1 MTMTTYKFISR
12 VDIDARMAEE
22 RRGSDNR
29 NELSTRRDDDY
40 YQPTAKAKAQAELM
54 KWHWQV

>member
-1 MTMTTYKFISR
+1 MTMTTYKCISR

-22 RRGSDNR
+22 RRGADNR
-29 NELSTRRDDDY
+29 NELPTRRDDY
-40 YQPTAKAKAQAELM
+40 YQPTTKAKAQAEHM